1 MVLDEVIQ
9 RYISEIKRNPMNVI
23 ELNNYIKKEYILG
36 EVSILEY
43 KNLALELVQRYPEL
57 SAS

>member
-1 MVLDEVIQ
+1 MVLDEMIQ
-9 RYISEIKRNPMNVI
+9 RYISEIKRNPMNVT

-36 EVSILEY
+36 EVGILEY
-43 KNLALELVQRYPEL
+43 KILAFELVQRYPEL

>member
-1 MVLDEVIQ
+1 MLLDNVIQ
-9 RYISEIKRNPMNVI
+9 RYITELKRNPMNVT

-36 EVSILEY
+36 ELGIVEY
-43 KNLALELVQRYPEL
+43 KKLAFELDQRYPEL

>member
-1 MVLDEVIQ
+1 MVLEDVIQ
-9 RYISEIKRNPMNVI
+9 RYISEVNRNPINLT

-36 EVSILEY
+36 ELGIVEY
-43 KNLALELVQRYPEL
+43 KKLTFELDQLHPEL